1 MSNVLADRRY
11 SKDHEWVMLKDGKV
25 YVGITDYAQDSLG
38 EIVYV
43 DLPSVGDHLGAG
55 DDFCNIESVKA
66 ASPVI
71 NPLDGDVAEVN
82 VKLQKNPEELNKDC
96 YGTFIY
102 ALAGFSQDLYNGLMD
117 AKAYETFLNTL

>member
-71 NPLDGDVAEVN
+71 NPLDGDVAGV
-82 VKLQKNPEELNKDC
+82 KDC

-102 ALAGFSQDLYNGLMD
+102 ALAGFRQDMYDGLMD